1 VMRTLRRPEACVCS
15 AVISYSPSWIPSS
28 R

>member
-15 AVISYSPSWIPSS
+15 AVISYSPSWILSS